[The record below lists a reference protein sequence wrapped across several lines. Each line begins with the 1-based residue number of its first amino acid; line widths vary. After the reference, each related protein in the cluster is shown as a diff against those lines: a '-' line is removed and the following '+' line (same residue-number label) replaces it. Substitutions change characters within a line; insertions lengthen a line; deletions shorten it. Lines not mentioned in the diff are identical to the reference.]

1 MFLLFMVVM
10 LIGLE
15 DTMRKTPSGEKQPSL
30 NSLQGMSDGKILWPH
45 RVRKSSADNGRK
57 EFTWLVDFEL

>member
-15 DTMRKTPSGEKQPSL
+15 DTMRKHHPGKKQPSL
-30 NSLQGMSDGKILWPH
+30 NSLQGMSDGKMWFLM
-45 RVRKSSADNGRK
+45 S
-57 EFTWLVDFEL
+57 